1 MANQYNSLFNYP
13 GQSGRAKS
21 LATYLSGCKSARKN
35 RALEKWKT
43 MRTNKVD
50 AHIYKVWLIS
60 KLVFSYVA
68 VFIFFSFLLTMF
80 VKAVVS

>member
-13 GQSGRAKS
+13 GQSEKANT
-21 LATYLSGCKSARKN
+21 LATYLSGCRDARKN

-60 KLVFSYVA
+60 KLVFSYMA
-68 VFIFFSFLLTMF
+68 AFNFFSFLLAMF